1 MSLFTHFGTL
11 LLSTV
16 VTIKMIELT
25 FISVHKYNTCAA
37 YRMTQQITLVIDN
50 KLKQFMSWLDLEH
63 CNY

>member
-1 MSLFTHFGTL
+1 MSIFTQFGTL

-25 FISVHKYNTCAA
+25 LISVHKYNTYAS
-37 YRMTQQITLVIDN
+37 YRMTQQVTLVIDN

>member
-1 MSLFTHFGTL
+1 MYIFTQFGTL

-25 FISVHKYNTCAA
+25 LISVHKYNTYAA